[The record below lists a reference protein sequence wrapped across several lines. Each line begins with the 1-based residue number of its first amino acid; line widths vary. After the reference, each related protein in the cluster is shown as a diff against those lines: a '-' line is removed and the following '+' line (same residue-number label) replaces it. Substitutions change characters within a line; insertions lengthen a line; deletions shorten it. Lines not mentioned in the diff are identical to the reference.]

1 MPFATVTPSPR
12 VCHQNIARCFAASAG
27 EPAVLVNKKETGTS
41 VRDVFD
47 HRADC
52 PGAGSN
58 SGSRGVMHSTIVHHP
73 CRKYVIILA
82 M

>member
-1 MPFATVTPSPR
+1 LPDAFS
-12 VCHQNIARCFAASAG
+12 ASTG
-27 EPAVLVNKKETGTS
+27 EPAVLVYEKEAGTC

-47 HRADC
+47 HQVDC

-73 CRKYVIILA
+73 YRKYVIILA